1 MCNDSF
7 IVEERKPKE
16 RKPKTAAQ
24 ALESLMRLAARS
36 EKSSGDVLRLLQ
48 QWGVPESERGGV
60 LDKLIKNRFIDDR
73 RYAGA
78 YVREKSRLS
87 GWGWRKIS
95 MQLRAKGVSQ
105 DIIKEALLEIDADD
119 MQRTLQEKLRRKLN
133 SVKASSD
140 YELRGKLFRYAL
152 SQGFDYAEISE
163 AVATVV
169 DGYRG

>member
-7 IVEERKPKE
+7 IVEERKPKK

-105 DIIKEALLEIDADD
+105 DVIKEA
-119 MQRTLQEKLRRKLN
+119 QELKIPVPVNINEQVYINPRPKRRFGCC
-133 SVKASSD
+133 
-140 YELRGKLFRYAL
+140 R
-152 SQGFDYAEISE
+152 
-163 AVATVV
+163 
-169 DGYRG
+169 